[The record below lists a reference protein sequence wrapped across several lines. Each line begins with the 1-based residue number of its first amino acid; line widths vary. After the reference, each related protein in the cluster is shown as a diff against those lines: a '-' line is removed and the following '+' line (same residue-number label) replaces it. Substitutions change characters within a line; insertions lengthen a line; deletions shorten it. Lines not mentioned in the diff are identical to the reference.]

1 MSNNQLRPIWRWELT
16 ALSALFLLFSCTV
29 AITVGP
35 VQLEVREIIKT
46 LFGQSSLLT
55 EQEKSL
61 LIDIRLPR
69 VALAALVGAALATS
83 GSVYQT
89 VFRNPLADP
98 YLLGVAAGAGLGA
111 TIAITGTNQT
121 FTASLPIFAFMGGVT
136 AVAATFFVA
145 GRLYTDPG
153 SLLLSGIA
161 IGSFATAIQTFL
173 QQRNS
178 EVLRPVYSWI
188 LGELTVADWNSV
200 KWASLY
206 IFIAIGILVSISKTL
221 DALMLS
227 DEEAFSLG
235 VSPNRIRIIAV
246 FAATL
251 ATATA
256 VSVSGL
262 IGFVGIVVPHI
273 VKRLTRKATNRA
285 IFSIALFGAA
295 FLVLADL
302 GARTLISPAE
312 IPIGVITAFIG
323 APFFLLILRT
333 RSINR

>member
-1 MSNNQLRPIWRWELT
+1 
-16 ALSALFLLFSCTV
+16 
-29 AITVGP
+29 
-35 VQLEVREIIKT
+35 
-46 LFGQSSLLT
+46 
-55 EQEKSL
+55 
-61 LIDIRLPR
+61 
-69 VALAALVGAALATS
+69 
-83 GSVYQT
+83 
-89 VFRNPLADP
+89 
-98 YLLGVAAGAGLGA
+98 LLGVAAGAGLGA
-111 TIAITGTNQT
+111 TIAITGTNKT
-121 FTASLPIFAFMGGVT
+121 FTASLPLFAFLGGVL
-136 AVAATFFVA
+136 AVGATFFVA

-161 IGSFATAIQTFL
+161 VGSFATAVQTFI

-235 VSPNRIRIIAV
+235 ISPNRIRILAV

-273 VKRLTRKATNRA
+273 VKRFTRKATNRSLL
-285 IFSIALFGAA
+285 SIALFGGA
-295 FLVLADL
+295 FLVLADV

-312 IPIGVITAFIG
+312 VPIGVITAFIG
-323 APFFLLILRT
+323 APFFLLILRA
-333 RSINR
+333 RSIQR

>member
-16 ALSALFLLFSCTV
+16 ALSALFLLFSCAV

-188 LGELTVADWNSV
+188 LGELTVADRNSV

>member
-16 ALSALFLLFSCTV
+16 ALSALFLLFSCAV

-285 IFSIALFGAA
+285 ISSIALFGAA

>member
-1 MSNNQLRPIWRWELT
+1 MSSNQLRPIWRWELT
-16 ALSALFLLFSCTV
+16 ALSALFLLFSCAI

-46 LFGQSSLLT
+46 LFGQSSLLS

-111 TIAITGTNQT
+111 TIAITGTNQA
-121 FTASLPIFAFMGGVT
+121 FTASLPIFAFMGGVI

-178 EVLRPVYSWI
+178 EILRPVYSWI

>member
-1 MSNNQLRPIWRWELT
+1 MSETQLKPIWRWQWNLL
-16 ALSALFLLFSCTV
+16 AGLFLLLVC
-29 AITVGP
+29 AISITIGP
-35 VQLEVREIIKT
+35 VQINSADVLDT
-46 LFGQSSLLT
+46 LLGRASSLSD
-55 EQEKSL
+55 QERSL
-61 LIDIRLPR
+61 LIDIRFPR

-83 GSVYQT
+83 GAVYQT

-98 YLLGVAAGAGLGA
+98 YLLGAAAGAGLGA
-111 TIAITGTNQT
+111 TIAIT
-121 FTASLPIFAFMGGVT
+121 FARSDFYPSLPIFAFMGGIL
-136 AVAATFFVA
+136 AVITTFLVA
-145 GRLYTDPG
+145 GRLYSDPG

-161 IGSFATAIQTFL
+161 IGSFATAVQTFL

-188 LGELTVADWNSV
+188 LGELTVADWTSV
-200 KWASLY
+200 RWAALY
-206 IFIAIGILVSISKTL
+206 IAVALGILFSLSKVL

-246 FAATL
+246 CAATL

-273 VKRLTRKATNRA
+273 IKRLTKKATNRSLMA
-285 IFSIALFGAA
+285 IALFGAA

-312 IPIGVITAFIG
+312 VPIGVITAFIG
-323 APFFLLILRT
+323 APFFLFILRT
-333 RSINR
+333 RSRNR

>member
-16 ALSALFLLFSCTV
+16 ALSALFLLFSCAV

-55 EQEKSL
+55 EQKKSL

-200 KWASLY
+200 KWASIY

-273 VKRLTRKATNRA
+273 VKRLTCKATNRA
-285 IFSIALFGAA
+285 IFSIALFGAS

>member
-16 ALSALFLLFSCTV
+16 ALSALFLLFSCAV

>member
-1 MSNNQLRPIWRWELT
+1 MTEPQLKPIWRWELT
-16 ALSALFLLFSCTV
+16 LVAMVLLLVSCAVAISIGPVSLSA
-29 AITVGP
+29 A
-35 VQLEVREIIKT
+35 EILKT
-46 LFGQSSLLT
+46 LTGRASALT
-55 EQEKSL
+55 EQERL
-61 LIDIRLPR
+61 LLLEIRAPR

-83 GSVYQT
+83 GAVYQT

-98 YLLGVAAGAGLGA
+98 YLLGAAAGAGLGA
-111 TIAITGTNQT
+111 TIAISASRSE
-121 FTASLPIFAFMGGVT
+121 FTAALPLFAFAGGIL
-136 AVAATFFVA
+136 AVVATFFVA
-145 GRLYTDPG
+145 GRLYSDPS

-161 IGSFATAIQTFL
+161 VGSFATAVQTFL

-178 EVLRPVYSWI
+178 DVLRPVYSWI
-188 LGELTVADWNSV
+188 LGQLTVADWQSV
-200 KWASLY
+200 RWAALY
-206 IFIAIGILVSISKTL
+206 IFIAIGILISISKIL

-246 FAATL
+246 CAATL

-273 VKRLTRKATNRA
+273 IKRLTKKATNRA
-285 IFSIALFGAA
+285 LITIAIFGAA

-312 IPIGVITAFIG
+312 VPIGVITAFIG
-323 APFFLLILRT
+323 APFFLFILRA
-333 RSINR
+333 RSNNR

>member
-1 MSNNQLRPIWRWELT
+1 MAETKLKPIWRWQLT
-16 ALSALFLLFSCTV
+16 ASSLILLLIACAFS
-29 AITVGP
+29 ITIGP
-35 VQLEVREIIKT
+35 VSLNVTDILKT
-46 LFGQSSLLT
+46 LLGQSSNLN
-55 EQEKSL
+55 EQERL
-61 LIDIRLPR
+61 LLLEIRLPR
-69 VALAALVGAALATS
+69 VVLAVLVGSALAASGA
-83 GSVYQT
+83 VYQT

-98 YLLGVAAGAGLGA
+98 YLLGAAAGAGLGA
-111 TIAITGTNQT
+111 TIA
-121 FTASLPIFAFMGGVT
+121 FTSTQNEFSASLPLFAFLGGILAVT
-136 AVAATFFVA
+136 ASFLVA
-145 GRLYTDPG
+145 GSRYSDPN

-161 IGSFATAIQTFL
+161 VGSFATAVQTFL

-178 EVLRPVYSWI
+178 DVLRPTYSWI
-188 LGELTVADWNSV
+188 LGQLTVADWDSV
-200 KWASLY
+200 RWAAIY
-206 IFIAIGILVSISKTL
+206 IFLALGVLVSLSKIL

-235 VSPNRIRIIAV
+235 VSPNKIRIIAV
-246 FAATL
+246 CAATL

-273 VKRLTRKATNRA
+273 IKRLTKKATNRA
-285 IFSIALFGAA
+285 LLTIAIFGAA

-312 IPIGVITAFIG
+312 VPIGVITAFVG

-333 RSINR
+333 RGGK

>member
-1 MSNNQLRPIWRWELT
+1 MMDQKLRPIWRWQLT
-16 ALSALFLLFSCTV
+16 AIAFGLLFASCCIAVTIGPVSLSAS
-29 AITVGP
+29 
-35 VQLEVREIIKT
+35 EIIKT
-46 LFGQSSLLT
+46 IFGQNSALNEQERSLLL
-55 EQEKSL
+55 E
-61 LIDIRLPR
+61 IRLPR

-83 GSVYQT
+83 GAVYQT

-98 YLLGVAAGAGLGA
+98 YLLGAAAGAGLGA
-111 TIAITGTNQT
+111 TIAITTSRNQ
-121 FTASLPIFAFMGGVT
+121 FSPSLPLFAFMGGIL
-136 AVAATFFVA
+136 AVVATFFVA
-145 GRLYTDPG
+145 GNLYSDPS

-161 IGSFATAIQTFL
+161 VGSFATAVQTFL
-173 QQRNS
+173 QQRDS

-188 LGELTVADWNSV
+188 LGQLTVADWQNV
-200 KWASLY
+200 RWAAIY
-206 IFIAIGILVSISKTL
+206 IFIAIGILISISKIL

-246 FAATL
+246 CAATL

-273 VKRLTRKATNRA
+273 IKRLTKKATNRA
-285 IFSIALFGAA
+285 LFTIAVFGAA

-312 IPIGVITAFIG
+312 VPIGVITAFIG
-323 APFFLLILRT
+323 APFFLLILRA
-333 RSINR
+333 RSSNR

>member
-1 MSNNQLRPIWRWELT
+1 MSNNLLRPIWRWELT
-16 ALSALFLLFSCTV
+16 ALSALFLLFSCAI

-111 TIAITGTNQT
+111 TIAITGTNQA

-200 KWASLY
+200 KWASIY

-285 IFSIALFGAA
+285 ILSIALFGAA

>member
-1 MSNNQLRPIWRWELT
+1 MADSKLKPIWRWQLT
-16 ALSALFLLFSCTV
+16 AGSLTFLLIACAFSVT
-29 AITVGP
+29 IGP
-35 VQLEVREIIKT
+35 VALNAADIFKT
-46 LFGQSSLLT
+46 LLGQSSNLN
-55 EQEKSL
+55 EQERL
-61 LIDIRLPR
+61 LLLEIRLPR
-69 VALAALVGAALATS
+69 VALAVLVGSALATS
-83 GSVYQT
+83 GAVYQT

-98 YLLGVAAGAGLGA
+98 YLLGAAAGAGLGA
-111 TIAITGTNQT
+111 TIA
-121 FTASLPIFAFMGGVT
+121 FTSTQNEFSASLPLFAFLGGIL
-136 AVAATFFVA
+136 AVIATFFVA
-145 GRLYTDPG
+145 GSRYNDPN

-161 IGSFATAIQTFL
+161 VGSFATAVQTFL

-178 EVLRPVYSWI
+178 DVLRPVYSWI
-188 LGELTVADWNSV
+188 LGQLTVANWESV
-200 KWASLY
+200 RWAAIY
-206 IFIAIGILVSISKTL
+206 IFLALGVLISLSKIL

-246 FAATL
+246 CAATL

-273 VKRLTRKATNRA
+273 IKRLTKKATNRA
-285 IFSIALFGAA
+285 LLTIAIFGAA

-312 IPIGVITAFIG
+312 VPIGVITAFVG
-323 APFFLLILRT
+323 APFFLLILRA
-333 RSINR
+333 RSSK